1 MNEDPGV
8 CYFKGLFQFSN
19 VSGINLSNKDNP
31 AMLPKEVFTYQIL
44 LYDKLSSRNF
54 TSLSIFSIFPIIL

>member
-1 MNEDPGV
+1 MNKDQV
-8 CYFKGLFQFSN
+8 LAVLKASFSN
-19 VSGINLSNKDNP
+19 VGSINLPFTKGDP

-54 TSLSIFSIFPIIL
+54 NSLSSFSIFPIRL